1 MLRQYLGDMINNHKT
16 RREQQIQLTMSINFS
31 SSKDSNETRTMH
43 NKSHNIEI
51 MMGSETDKTIK
62 KVFQSLVQNHHK
74 YLEETIRRSEF
85 ISDSDDLLYYRLQK
99 ISLKRGE
106 SYIDSPKWLK
116 KNTNNKSGKNDDNCF
131 QYALTLH

>member
-1 MLRQYLGDMINNHKT
+1 MKLVLCTT
-16 RREQQIQLTMSINFS
+16 RVIIY
-31 SSKDSNETRTMH
+31 
-43 NKSHNIEI
+43 NIEI
-51 MMGSETDKTIK
+51 MMGSETHKTIK

-99 ISLKRGE
+99 ISLKRGG
-106 SYIDSPKWLK
+106 SYINSPKWLK
-116 KNTNNKSGKNDDNCF
+116 KNNNNKSGKNDDNCF